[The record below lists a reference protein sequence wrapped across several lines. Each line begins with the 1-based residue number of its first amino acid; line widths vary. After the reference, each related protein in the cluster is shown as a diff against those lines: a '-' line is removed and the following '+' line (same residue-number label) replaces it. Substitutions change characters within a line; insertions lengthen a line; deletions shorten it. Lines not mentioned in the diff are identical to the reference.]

1 MKLYFKAKQRV
12 KSGVI
17 SHFGQ
22 HPLECP
28 LLLACWL
35 APWEMA
41 GCTQCHISFLCSLCF
56 PKKVAAAAS

>member
-22 HPLECP
+22 HPWNVPCYWP
-28 LLLACWL
+28 AGRHRGRWQG
-35 APWEMA
+35 AP
-41 GCTQCHISFLCSLCF
+41 QCHMSFICSPCF
-56 PKKVAAAAS
+56 PKKVAAVAS